1 MCERGAERP
10 ELQLAELKGL
20 RLWQGCGRGDTWLMI
35 HQGALE
41 AQGNSS
47 RERHLFAQHAGGRGR
62 VRVAG
67 RGFGREG
74 PETCYSAC
82 LFSSL
87 VVSLKKPLEIL
98 PKGLYGHLLESN
110 SIFFKIVFS
119 LLFKD
124 NSYVTPGWGCGA
136 WNSHLTV
143 ACMNIAP

>member
-1 MCERGAERP
+1 MADDSPRCSGGTGK
-10 ELQLAELKGL
+10 LLAGKASV
-20 RLWQGCGRGDTWLMI
+20 RAR
-35 HQGALE
+35 
-41 AQGNSS
+41 
-47 RERHLFAQHAGGRGR
+47 HAGGRGR
-62 VRVAG
+62 VQAAG

-74 PETCYSAC
+74 PETCYSDC